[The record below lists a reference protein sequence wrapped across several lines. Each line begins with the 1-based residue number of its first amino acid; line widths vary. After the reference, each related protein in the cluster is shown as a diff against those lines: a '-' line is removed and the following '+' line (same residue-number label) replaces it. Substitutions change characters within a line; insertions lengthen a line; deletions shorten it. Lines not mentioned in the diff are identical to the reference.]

1 MKRNAFS
8 AGLLALLLA
17 AAFCSLTPRLRA
29 QSPSPNPNAQQPPS
43 QEQPEQQKNATF
55 VGQIVKA
62 GNGQY
67 ALLTDKENGKGYYL
81 DNQQKA
87 EKFLGQN
94 VKVTGTLD
102 VANNTI
108 HVTDIQ
114 PA

>member
-1 MKRNAFS
+1 MRRNVFS
-8 AGLLALLLA
+8 AGLLALFLA
-17 AAFCSLTPRLRA
+17 VAFCPFTPTLRA
-29 QSPSPNPNAQQPPS
+29 QSQSQDPNAQQPQG
-43 QEQPEQQKNATF
+43 QEQPEQQKSETF

-62 GNGQY
+62 KNGQY
-67 ALLTDKENGKGYYL
+67 ALLTDKEAGKGFYL

-87 EKFLGQN
+87 GQFAGQN

-102 VANNTI
+102 VATNTI